1 MRIYKPSVITIRV
14 TISHGEDKVKFTV
27 LESELDEL
35 LTLVLNEF
43 KGFTERPVGR
53 RIADGVK
60 VIIRKLNRAVNLGE
74 RTVNVYGVPID
85 LVAERLVYSINM
97 VERESILE
105 KANNIMKGII

>member
-35 LTLVLNEF
+35 LTLVQNEF
-43 KGFTERPVGR
+43 KGLTERPSGS

-85 LVAERLVYSINM
+85 LVAERLVYAINI

-105 KANNIMKGII
+105 KANSIINRTI

>member
-43 KGFTERPVGR
+43 DGLTERPDGR
-53 RIADGVK
+53 RISDGVK

-85 LVAERLVYSINM
+85 LVAERLEYAINM
-97 VERESILE
+97 AERDSILE
-105 KANNIMKGII
+105 KANNIMKGVI